1 MDRLNQIARS
11 SADMAVHGTRRGQR
25 MATDGGAGS
34 EQRAALAAWLTAG
47 RTARGMTREHVARV
61 TRIQLRTLERLE
73 EGRFDELPADVFVRG
88 FIRNYALCVGLP
100 VDDALAKY
108 AACGFA
114 AAPVA
119 SAQAQAVIETLAL
132 DRPMIAT

>member
-1 MDRLNQIARS
+1 M
-11 SADMAVHGTRRGQR
+11 
-25 MATDGGAGS
+25 
-34 EQRAALAAWLTAG
+34 
-47 RTARGMTREHVARV
+47 ARGLTREHVARV

-88 FIRNYALCVGLP
+88 FIRNYARCVGLS
-100 VDDALAKY
+100 VDEALARY

-119 SAQAQAVIETLAL
+119 SAQAHAA
-132 DRPMIAT
+132 